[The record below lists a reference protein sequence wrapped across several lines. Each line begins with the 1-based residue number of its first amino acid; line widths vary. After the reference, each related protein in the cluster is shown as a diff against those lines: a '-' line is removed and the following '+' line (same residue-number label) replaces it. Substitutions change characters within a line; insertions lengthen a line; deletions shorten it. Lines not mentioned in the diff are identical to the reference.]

1 MDLKAADQR
10 ATATRD
16 LYNGFGN
23 ALSVAF
29 ELAMIPVLFAGGG
42 HLVDRW
48 AGTSP
53 LFLILFVILA
63 VVGLGVKEYYRYA
76 ARMAEHEK
84 DAPWARK

>member
-1 MDLKAADQR
+1 VDLKAQ
-10 ATATRD
+10 TNRD
-16 LYNGFGN
+16 LFNGFGN

-29 ELAMIPVLFAGGG
+29 ELAMTPILFAGGG

-63 VVGLGVKEYYRYA
+63 VVGLGAKEYYTYA